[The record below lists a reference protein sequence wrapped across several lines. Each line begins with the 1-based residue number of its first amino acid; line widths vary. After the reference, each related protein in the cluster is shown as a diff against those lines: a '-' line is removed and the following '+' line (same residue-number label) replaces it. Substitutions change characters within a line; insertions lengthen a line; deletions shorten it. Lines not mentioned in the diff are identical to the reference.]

1 MSRTRRSERPRGA
14 TMSWQGI
21 AGTVMIIVIPAW
33 AVWHNMRDGRGNN
46 LKSTRNRGISGERG
60 DPYGD

>member
-1 MSRTRRSERPRGA
+1 MSRTRRSEPPEEGHHELAEHRRD
-14 TMSWQGI
+14 
-21 AGTVMIIVIPAW
+21 VMIVVIPAW